1 MTEPEPEPPMAPT
14 PSPGPDSRLTPAPDS
29 DAGPSPEPGWV
40 PEACTLPTE
49 ERPLRLAEWDGLFA
63 TQVAAPSR
71 PVPSRVRLRLPGG
84 AESASRVRELA
95 ERESD
100 CCSFFEFGVTAD
112 GPSGDVLL
120 TISVDQAHEGVLN
133 ALAARAAEA
142 AAHQGRGERPPPG

>member
-1 MTEPEPEPPMAPT
+1 MTEPEPQPRREPMPT
-14 PSPGPDSRLTPAPDS
+14 ATP
-29 DAGPSPEPGWV
+29 DAGTGPAPEPGWV

-71 PVPSRVRLRLPGG
+71 HSPSQVRLRLPGG
-84 AESASRVRELA
+84 TESASRVRELA

-100 CCSFFEFGVTAD
+100 CCSFFEFAATAD
-112 GPSGDVLL
+112 GPSADVLL

-133 ALAARAAEA
+133 ALAERAAEA